1 MYQIYQVAPND
12 TIASIAG
19 KFNTTIDEIRRIN
32 GMNLN
37 TMLVPG
43 NYIVIPNVENDLYTR
58 YTVQRGDN
66 LYSIAQNNGTTVQ
79 TLVAINGLEENAFI
93 YPNQEILI
101 PRRDVGIYVTV
112 QDDTLNDVSEKSGV
126 SVENI
131 LRENQRLYLLPE
143 QIIIYKKRENI

>member
-12 TIASIAG
+12 TIVSIAG
-19 KFNTTIDEIRRIN
+19 KFNTTIDEIRKIN

-43 NYIVIPNVENDLYTR
+43 NYIVVPNMGNDLYTR
-58 YTVQRGDN
+58 YTVVKGDN

-101 PRRDVGIYVTV
+101 PRRDLGVYVTIE
-112 QDDTLNDVSEKSGV
+112 DDTLNGVAEKSGV
-126 SVENI
+126 SVED
-131 LRENQRLYLLPE
+131 LVRENQRLYLLPE
-143 QIIIYKKRENI
+143 QIIVYKKRENM

>member
-1 MYQIYQVAPND
+1 MYQIYQIAPND
-12 TIASIAG
+12 TIVSIAG

-43 NYIVIPNVENDLYTR
+43 NYIVVPNVANDLYTR
-58 YTVQRGDN
+58 YTVVKGDN

-101 PRRDVGIYVTV
+101 PRRDLGIYVTV
-112 QDDTLNDVSEKSGV
+112 EDDTLNGISKKSGV
-126 SVENI
+126 PVEDI
-131 LRENQRLYLLPE
+131 IRENQRLYLLPE
-143 QIIIYKKRENI
+143 QIIVYKKRENI

>member
-19 KFNTTIDEIRRIN
+19 RFNTTIDEIRRLN

-93 YPNQEILI
+93 YPNQELLI
-101 PRRDVGIYVTV
+101 PRKEVGIYVTV
-112 QDDTLNDVSEKSGV
+112 QDDTLNEVSEKLGV

>member
-12 TIASIAG
+12 TIVSIAG
-19 KFNTTIDEIRRIN
+19 KFNTTIDEIRKIN

-43 NYIVIPNVENDLYTR
+43 NYIVVPNVGNDLYTT
-58 YTVQRGDN
+58 YTVVKGDN
-66 LYSIAQNNGTTVQ
+66 LYSIAQKNGITVQ

-101 PRRDVGIYVTV
+101 PRRDLGVYVTIE
-112 QDDTLNDVSEKSGV
+112 DDTINGVSEKSGV
-126 SVENI
+126 PVEEL

-143 QIIIYKKRENI
+143 QIIVYKKRENM

>member
-12 TIASIAG
+12 TIVSIAG
-19 KFNTTIDEIRRIN
+19 KFNTTIDEIRKIN

-37 TMLVPG
+37 TMLMPG
-43 NYIVIPNVENDLYTR
+43 NYIVVPNVRNDLYIR
-58 YTVQRGDN
+58 YTVVKGDN

-101 PRRDVGIYVTV
+101 PRRDLGIYVTV
-112 QDDTLNDVSEKSGV
+112 EDDTLSGVSEKSGV
-126 SVENI
+126 SIEDLI
-131 LRENQRLYLLPE
+131 RENQRLYLLPE
-143 QIIIYKKRENI
+143 QIIVYKKRENI

>member
-12 TIASIAG
+12 TIVSIAG
-19 KFNTTIDEIRRIN
+19 KFNTTIDEIRKIN

-37 TMLVPG
+37 NMLMPG
-43 NYIVIPNVENDLYTR
+43 NYIVVPNVRNDLYIR
-58 YTVQRGDN
+58 YTVVKGDN

-101 PRRDVGIYVTV
+101 PRRDLGIYVTV
-112 QDDTLNDVSEKSGV
+112 EDDTLSGVSEKSGV
-126 SVENI
+126 SIEDLI
-131 LRENQRLYLLPE
+131 RENQRLYLLPE
-143 QIIIYKKRENI
+143 QIIVYKKRENI

>member
-143 QIIIYKKRENI
+143 QIITYKKRENI

>member
-12 TIASIAG
+12 TIVSIAG
-19 KFNTTIDEIRRIN
+19 KFNTTIDEIRKIN

-37 TMLVPG
+37 NMLLPG
-43 NYIVIPNVENDLYTR
+43 NYIVVPNVRNDLYIR
-58 YTVQRGDN
+58 YTVVKGDN

-101 PRRDVGIYVTV
+101 PRRDLGIYVTV
-112 QDDTLNDVSEKSGV
+112 EDDTLSGVSEKSGV
-126 SVENI
+126 SIEDLI
-131 LRENQRLYLLPE
+131 RENQRLYLLPE
-143 QIIIYKKRENI
+143 QIIVYKKRENI

>member
-19 KFNTTIDEIRRIN
+19 KFNTTIDEIRRLN
-32 GMNLN
+32 GLNLN

-58 YTVQRGDN
+58 YVVQRGDN

-101 PRRDVGIYVTV
+101 PRRDIGIYVTV
-112 QDDTLNDVSEKSGV
+112 QDDTLNGISEKSGV
-126 SVENI
+126 SVEDI
-131 LRENQRLYLLPE
+131 IRENQRLYLLPE

>member
-12 TIASIAG
+12 TIVSIAG
-19 KFNTTIDEIRRIN
+19 RFNTTIDEIRRLN
-32 GMNLN
+32 GLNLN
-37 TMLVPG
+37 TMVVPG
-43 NYIVIPNVENDLYTR
+43 NYIVIPNIENDLYTR
-58 YTVQRGDN
+58 YTVVRGDN

-101 PRRDVGIYVTV
+101 PRRDVGVYVTV
-112 QDDTLNDVSEKSGV
+112 QDDTLNGISEKSGV
-126 SVENI
+126 SVEDI

-143 QIIIYKKRENI
+143 QIIVYKKRENI

>member
-12 TIASIAG
+12 TIVSIAG

-32 GMNLN
+32 GMTLN
-37 TMLVPG
+37 TMLMPG
-43 NYIVIPNVENDLYTR
+43 NYIVVPNVTNDWYTR
-58 YTVQRGDN
+58 YTVVKGDN
-66 LYSIAQNNGTTVQ
+66 LYSIAQNTGTTVQ

-93 YPNQEILI
+93 YPGQEILI
-101 PRRDVGIYVTV
+101 PKRDVGVYVTIEE
-112 QDDTLNDVSEKSGV
+112 DTLNGISEKSGV

-131 LRENQRLYLLPE
+131 IKENQMLYLLPD

>member
-19 KFNTTIDEIRRIN
+19 RFNTTIDEIRRLN

-93 YPNQEILI
+93 YPNQELLI
-101 PRRDVGIYVTV
+101 PRKDVGIYVTV
-112 QDDTLNDVSEKSGV
+112 QDDTLNEVSEKLGV

>member
-19 KFNTTIDEIRRIN
+19 KFNTTIDEIRRLN

-43 NYIVIPNVENDLYTR
+43 NYIVIPRVENELYTT

-66 LYSIAQNNGTTVQ
+66 LYTIAQNNGTTVP

-112 QDDTLNDVSEKSGV
+112 QDDTLSGVSEKSGV
-126 SVENI
+126 SVEEI
-131 LRENQRLYLLPE
+131 LNANKTIYLLPE